1 VAGTNSTSPV
11 ARYLHELLDELRT
24 LDGGEVASYI
34 PELGSADPDLF
45 GITVVATDGHVF
57 EAGDSRHEFTIQS
70 ISKPFVF
77 GLALQQHGR
86 ERVLE
91 HVGVEPSGNPFNAIA
106 IDAANRPFNP
116 MVNAGAIVT
125 TGLIDGG
132 DADARR
138 ERLEAAFAR
147 FAGRELA
154 VDERVFASERATGD
168 RNRALAYLMR
178 SVDMLDGDVDE
189 TVDLYFRQCSLL
201 VDSRDLAVMAA
212 TLANRGVNPMTGTR
226 ALDAECVES
235 VLSVMGTC
243 GMYDYAGEWA
253 YRVGL
258 PAKSGVSG
266 GVIAVLPGQF
276 GIGVFSPPVDAKGN
290 SVRGIET
297 CRRLATDFSLH
308 PLRFRPHVDSAIRRS
323 YRGHEARSHRVR
335 SAPARDLL
343 ASMGSR
349 IAVYELEGDLHFGT
363 MERVY
368 RAIVAEL
375 DGVEY
380 VVLDCKRVR
389 SIDEA
394 ALEMLVDLQHA
405 LHAAEASLV
414 LSYVEKGSL
423 AARQLG
429 VLAAHGG
436 RMFADTDDALEACE
450 DALLDGVAATAI
462 VPEPTL
468 AAQELL
474 QGLTDDEL
482 RAVEKVAT
490 TQLASTGERIVHEGD
505 DGDSIFF
512 VLAGSVSVRVE
523 LDGERSRRLS
533 TLGAGVAFGEMAML
547 DDGRRSADVVAD
559 EDTLLAR
566 VSVAELRELG
576 ERFPNLVTTVY
587 RNLAANLARRL
598 RSANDQVRALE
609 Q

>member
-1 VAGTNSTSPV
+1 MALNCTSPV
-11 ARYLHELLDELRT
+11 ARYLHELLEELRP

-34 PELGSADPDLF
+34 PELGGADPNRF
-45 GITVVATDGHVF
+45 GIAVVTTDGYVF

-77 GLALQQHGR
+77 GLALQHHGR
-86 ERVLE
+86 EHVLE

-106 IDAANRPFNP
+106 VDGANRPYNP

-125 TGLIDGG
+125 TGPVDGA
-132 DADARR
+132 DTDARR
-138 ERLEAAFAR
+138 SRLDTVFAH
-147 FAGRELA
+147 FAGRALA

-178 SVDMLDGDVDE
+178 SFGMLDGDVDE

-212 TLANRGVNPMTGTR
+212 TLANRGVNPMTSTR

-276 GIGVFSPPVDAKGN
+276 GIGVFSPPLDTKGN
-290 SVRGIET
+290 SVRGVET

-308 PLRFRPHVDSAIRRS
+308 PLRFRPHVDAAIRRS
-323 YRGHEARSHRVR
+323 YRGDEARSHRVR
-335 SAPARDLL
+335 NGPSQELL
-343 ASMGSR
+343 ASVGGR
-349 IAVYELEGDLHFGT
+349 IAVYELDGDLHFGS

-368 RAIVAEL
+368 RAVTTAL
-375 DGVEY
+375 HGVEY

-389 SIDEA
+389 STDDA
-394 ALEMLVDLQHA
+394 AFEMLVDLQHA
-405 LHAAEASLV
+405 LHATGASLV
-414 LSYVEKGSL
+414 LSYVETGSL
-423 AARQLG
+423 AARQVG
-429 VLAAHGG
+429 ILAAHGA
-436 RMFADTDDALEACE
+436 RTFADTDGALEACE
-450 DALLDGVAATAI
+450 DALLDGAAVAS

-474 QGLTDDEL
+474 RGLTDDEL
-482 RAVEKVAT
+482 RAVEKAAA
-490 TQLASTGERIVHEGD
+490 TQLASEGERIVHEGD
-505 DGDSIFF
+505 DGDTVFF

-523 LDGERSRRLS
+523 LDEGRSRRLS

-559 EDTLLAR
+559 EDTVLAR
-566 VSVAELRELG
+566 VSVTELRELG
-576 ERFPNLVTTVY
+576 ERFPNLVTTIY

-598 RSANDQVRALE
+598 RSANGQVRALE